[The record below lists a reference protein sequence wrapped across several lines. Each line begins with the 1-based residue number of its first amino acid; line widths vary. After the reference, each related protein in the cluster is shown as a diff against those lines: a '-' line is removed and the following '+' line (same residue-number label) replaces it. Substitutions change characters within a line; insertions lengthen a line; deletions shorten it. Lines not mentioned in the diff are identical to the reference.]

1 VPGWPVHWSRGLP
14 FAGRKQHERAAGILR
29 FHPHT
34 GFRFPGL
41 PAQRVLDHVDITPRV
56 EAALKA
62 TPLAVMVGLVVP
74 AAMHGGM
81 VELTALAV
89 TALAMKIT
97 KSDLLS
103 AVIGVAVVAVG
114 RSLKLAG

>member
-1 VPGWPVHWSRGLP
+1 MSVRLE
-14 FAGRKQHERAAGILR
+14 FLLFILALGCASLVCRLSGFWVMR
-29 FHPHT
+29 F
-34 GFRFPGL
+34 
-41 PAQRVLDHVDITPRV
+41 VYITPRV

-74 AAMHGGM
+74 AAVRGGL
-81 VELTALAV
+81 VEIVALAV
-89 TALAMKIT
+89 TALAIKIT

-103 AVIGVAVVAVG
+103 AVIGVAVVAIG

>member
-1 VPGWPVHWSRGLP
+1 MSVRFEFFL
-14 FAGRKQHERAAGILR
+14 FILALGCASLVCRLSGFWIMR
-29 FHPHT
+29 FVT
-34 GFRFPGL
+34 
-41 PAQRVLDHVDITPRV
+41 ITPRI

-74 AAMHGGM
+74 AAARGGYA
-81 VELTALAV
+81 EITALIV

-103 AVIGVAVVAVG
+103 AVIGVSVVAIG
-114 RSLKLAG
+114 RSL

>member
-1 VPGWPVHWSRGLP
+1 MSVRLEFLLFVLALGCASLVCRLSGFWVM
-14 FAGRKQHERAAGILR
+14 R
-29 FHPHT
+29 F
-34 GFRFPGL
+34 
-41 PAQRVLDHVDITPRV
+41 VDITPRV

-74 AAMHGGM
+74 AAVRGG
-81 VELTALAV
+81 LTEIVALAV

-97 KSDLLS
+97 NSDLLS
-103 AVIGVAVVAVG
+103 AVIGVAVVAIG

>member
-1 VPGWPVHWSRGLP
+1 MSVRLD
-14 FAGRKQHERAAGILR
+14 FLLFILALGCASLACRLSGFWIMR
-29 FHPHT
+29 F
-34 GFRFPGL
+34 
-41 PAQRVLDHVDITPRV
+41 VDITPRV

-74 AAMHGGM
+74 AALRGGLA
-81 VELTALAV
+81 EITAIGM

-103 AVIGVAVVAVG
+103 AVIGVAVVAIG
-114 RSLKLAG
+114 RSLQLPG

>member
-1 VPGWPVHWSRGLP
+1 MSVRLEFLV
-14 FAGRKQHERAAGILR
+14 FILALGCASLVCRLSGFWIMR
-29 FHPHT
+29 FI
-34 GFRFPGL
+34 
-41 PAQRVLDHVDITPRV
+41 DITPRV

-74 AAMHGGM
+74 AALRGGLA
-81 VELTALAV
+81 EITALAV

-103 AVIGVAVVAVG
+103 AVIGVAVVAIG
-114 RSLKLAG
+114 RSL